1 MLTAVGYRLRA
12 KQYLELAK
20 QSQDLYARE
29 ALAEL
34 AEESK
39 QAAEK
44 LERDRRP
51 GLPSRQH

>member
-20 QSQDLYARE
+20 ESQDLYARE

-34 AEESK
+34 AEEFK
-39 QAAEK
+39 QTAEK
-44 LERDRRP
+44 LERDRCP
-51 GLPSRQH
+51 AFSLHQH

>member
-20 QSQDLYARE
+20 ESQDLYARE

-34 AEESK
+34 AEGFK

-51 GLPSRQH
+51 GLPLHHH